1 MTARYVYASWKTGV
15 YLVMVKALL
24 TSFAIEVRGDLPGI
38 TNEDCT
44 DTGATTEQWGDFR
57 TGTSET
63 CTVFQVQFDKTQQQR
78 SIQLHQWRTHHRDE
92 QISAQQ
98 HASNQKT
105 TEHNARAKLEQTLG
119 KMQQLFAD
127 NAEAEASRKSAE
139 KERRTVEQTE
149 RQAAQAAQQAIWH
162 DIHITLD
169 SIFTRFTA
177 IEETQQRDWQTQLQQ
192 YDKIQKIETQMLQQ
206 QLAMQHYERYALNI
220 QAGDSWQNKIRQRE
234 QEPVQ

>member
-1 MTARYVYASWKTGV
+1 
-15 YLVMVKALL
+15 
-24 TSFAIEVRGDLPGI
+24 
-38 TNEDCT
+38 
-44 DTGATTEQWGDFR
+44 
-57 TGTSET
+57 
-63 CTVFQVQFDKTQQQR
+63 
-78 SIQLHQWRTHHRDE
+78 LHQWRTQHRDE